1 MLLAKVPQV
10 KDEKS
15 TLSSA
20 LDTSLSDLAWNVFC
34 IIDKWMIVHFNQNKR
49 KCCNYLI
56 SITPKVDVKI
66 VLKVL

>member
-1 MLLAKVPQV
+1 MLIAKVPQV

-34 IIDKWMIVHFNQNKR
+34 IIDKWMIIHFNNRR

-56 SITPKVDVKI
+56 SMIPKVDVKI
-66 VLKVL
+66 VLEVL